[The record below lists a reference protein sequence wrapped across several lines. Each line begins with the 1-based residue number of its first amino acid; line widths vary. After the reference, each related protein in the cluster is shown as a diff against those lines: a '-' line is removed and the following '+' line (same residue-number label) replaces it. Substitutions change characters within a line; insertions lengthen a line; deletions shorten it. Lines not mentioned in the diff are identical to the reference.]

1 MELVRRY
8 TEINRSAK
16 EEAAN
21 GDDRREKSWFT
32 KKGSSVLL
40 RTKMAMRKRR
50 EQGER
55 APQSTFPS
63 RGARV
68 SVETRDSHPGWTTD
82 GGLVRRGHLPAES
95 KPPFVPQCL
104 CPVYWHRARS
114 GAPED
119 APGDPT
125 PFQPSA
131 LLQHSRV
138 MLLDL
143 GDPRGWLYSGHAGK
157 TAATDGVTKGF
168 AYIAIYRALMINR
181 QIRAASRGFN
191 DCKLEGYD
199 WCEHLC
205 I

>member
-8 TEINRSAK
+8 TEINRRAK

-82 GGLVRRGHLPAES
+82 GGLVRRGHLPAELNPLRPS
-95 KPPFVPQCL
+95 VLYTDIAHGVGPQKMHPEIQPLSSRAHSYSILAL
-104 CPVYWHRARS
+104 CFSTSVILVDDYIVGMLAR
-114 GAPED
+114 P
-119 APGDPT
+119 
-125 PFQPSA
+125 QPRTESRRDSRTSRSIA
-131 LLQHSRV
+131 L
-138 MLLDL
+138 
-143 GDPRGWLYSGHAGK
+143 
-157 TAATDGVTKGF
+157 
-168 AYIAIYRALMINR
+168 
-181 QIRAASRGFN
+181 
-191 DCKLEGYD
+191 
-199 WCEHLC
+199 
-205 I
+205 